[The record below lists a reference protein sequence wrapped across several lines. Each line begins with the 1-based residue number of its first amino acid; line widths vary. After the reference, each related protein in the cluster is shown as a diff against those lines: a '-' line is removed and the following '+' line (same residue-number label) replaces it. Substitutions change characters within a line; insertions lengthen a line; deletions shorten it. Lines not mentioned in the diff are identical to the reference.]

1 MTSAETASE
10 DQTAHPE
17 RKKSRRSSTL
27 KKGKMN
33 MQLVE
38 SRLDPSSGKSFPAG
52 SKCRV
57 IFKVIAHSC
66 SKLRRQTL
74 NYSDAI
80 YSGLHYLAYIVV
92 VYTVQMNFPVSSMP
106 VYLYRAMNGPCG

>member
-10 DQTAHPE
+10 DQAAHPE
-17 RKKSRRSSTL
+17 RKESRRSSTL

-106 VYLYRAMNGPCG
+106 VYLYRAMNG